1 MSAPEPPPAERLRLT
16 DPRAMRALAHPLRIE
31 LLELLAM
38 EGPLTATRAGELV
51 GESPASCSFHLR
63 QLAKYGFVEEA
74 PRGGGRQRPWRLV
87 HYGMHIDDGEGDDET
102 GIAARELERM
112 YLDRYLARLRA
123 TLELLPSFPAEWQ
136 AIATMTQNMLYLT
149 VEEAAELRA
158 EVLALSERFR
168 PRLPDP
174 AQRPAGSRPV
184 ELLAFLYPRDV
195 PPR

>member
-1 MSAPEPPPAERLRLT
+1 
-16 DPRAMRALAHPLRIE
+16 MRALAHPLRIE

-74 PRGGGRQRPWRLV
+74 PRGRGRQRPWRLV

-102 GIAARELERM
+102 GIAARELERI

-123 TLELLPSFPAEWQ
+123 TLELLPSFPTPWRETAG
-136 AIATMTQNMLYLT
+136 ATQSVFYLT
-149 VEEAAELRA
+149 VEEATELRD
-158 EVLALSERFR
+158 EVLALGERFR

-174 AQRPAGSRPV
+174 ALRPAGARPV
-184 ELLAFLYPRDV
+184 ELLAFLYPRQVAD
-195 PPR
+195 R